1 MGMGRGMGAMGPE
14 AFIGIGMAREPRLS
28 LTIDK
33 RDNGYVIDLLEP
45 AKPKDRP
52 KPTPMPT
59 EDEINA
65 RLDAISNGLSAFMKS
80 ILDKEAG
87 DDWKDGDAKEKIR
100 EAIKAFAPSL
110 GSPMAYQNPP
120 IPRIENKVFEKKADL
135 LKYLDENL

>member
-1 MGMGRGMGAMGPE
+1 
-14 AFIGIGMAREPRLS
+14 
-28 LTIDK
+28 
-33 RDNGYVIDLLEP
+33 
-45 AKPKDRP
+45 
-52 KPTPMPT
+52 MPT

-87 DDWKDGDAKEKIR
+87 EDWKGEDAKEKIR

-110 GSPMAYQNPP
+110 GSPSAYQTPAM
-120 IPRIENKVFEKKADL
+120 PRIENKVFEKKADL